1 MIACA
6 GVGGVCVAPSRAR
19 PMLAAATCFSLP
31 SFVALNEFYVN
42 FTSADF
48 CQSNTETSHTPSL
61 SHSRPPLALY
71 HPSLAVSPRL
81 LIYTLAQPSVPL
93 VGWIDACVCECARV
107 VCMCVQAHNDKFN
120 NNLALS
126 STKDGRETPWHLFA
140 QVVQIFLQS
149 RSFCLIA
156 YFDSHYA
163 CHKARI
169 WGLLRV
175 RVKFRINLPVE
186 WGNELRLL
194 TALCMHCI
202 P

>member
-61 SHSRPPLALY
+61 SLSPAPCSAS
-71 HPSLAVSPRL
+71 PIPGSLAQAINLHFSTTLTSVSWLDR
-81 LIYTLAQPSVPL
+81 
-93 VGWIDACVCECARV
+93 CVC
-107 VCMCVQAHNDKFN
+107 VCVSELGLCVCVCVHAHNDKFN

-126 STKDGRETPWHLFA
+126 STKYGRETP
-140 QVVQIFLQS
+140 
-149 RSFCLIA
+149 
-156 YFDSHYA
+156 
-163 CHKARI
+163 
-169 WGLLRV
+169 
-175 RVKFRINLPVE
+175 
-186 WGNELRLL
+186 
-194 TALCMHCI
+194 
-202 P
+202 